1 MQAARG
7 KDPIPHSD
15 TATEDRA
22 ATFSAGTADTS
33 EGATAVTC
41 GRKKSQANKHPS
53 KVKVTEYFQTEAS
66 GDPLTSRPELQECHR
81 RAGQRGHHMETRI
94 YKKKSNTDGNV
105 VK

>member
-41 GRKKSQANKHPS
+41 GRKKSQADKHPS

-66 GDPLTSRPELQECHR
+66 GDPSPADPSYKNATEGLDREVTTWKQGFTRR
-81 RAGQRGHHMETRI
+81 RATRMV
-94 YKKKSNTDGNV
+94 TW
-105 VK
+105 